1 MVSVRTQ
8 CGGGAGSGTRPSRTR
23 VAHQALWRGVGALGA
38 FSDPGGQRASSACRL
53 PLGLTHVLGRDMVGQ
68 MQDLD
73 GGA

>member
-1 MVSVRTQ
+1 MLPGPPARGVHTKP
-8 CGGGAGSGTRPSRTR
+8 CGN
-23 VAHQALWRGVGALGA
+23 GVGALGA

-53 PLGLTHVLGRDMVGQ
+53 PLGLTHVLGRDLVGQ